1 MTTPII
7 LPPKADL
14 SWRRA
19 ETIARAFHD
28 AGKSNPWIVAGVAE
42 SFAESRWTAVVAGD
56 HGKSFGPWQI
66 NYGYFGAAI
75 LEATNVDI
83 RKEPDLAAHARA
95 VIWLLEN
102 FESVKGS
109 GVKAFA
115 KVVAELNAATTGAQ
129 AIHAWTVDFE
139 KAGAGG
145 ADERRLGIAGP
156 VEVFV
161 AGLRL

>member
-1 MTTPII
+1 MPSII
-7 LPPKADL
+7 LPPKTDL

-28 AGKSNPWIVAGVAE
+28 AGKSNPWIVAAVAE
-42 SFAESRWTAVVAGD
+42 SYAESGWRAVIAGD

-66 NYGYFGAAI
+66 NFGYFGAAI

-83 RKEPDLAAHARA
+83 RTEPDLTKHAKA

-102 FESVKGS
+102 FENTP

-115 KVVAELNAATTGAQ
+115 KVVAELDAATTGA
-129 AIHAWTVDFE
+129 AATHAWTVDFE
-139 KAGAGG
+139 RAGAGG
-145 ADERRLGIAGP
+145 ADQRRIAIAP
-156 VEVFV
+156 QIEVFV
-161 AGLRL
+161 AGLGL